1 MSDKGFPTEVE
12 RVERVE
18 KVAGLAREPR
28 IRGVKFEWFEAY
40 NRETVSF
47 DQYKV
52 VNICHLIDHLFGAD
66 WSNYTHRKIADSLN
80 PKLKTGGTKHPT
92 YEESGEAVMRW
103 CEDNNAAYYAA
114 DRENFFIRAA
124 CDQASKEGKN
134 VVVVEDLS

>member
-66 WSNYTHRKIADSLN
+66 WS
-80 PKLKTGGTKHPT
+80 KHPT

>member
-18 KVAGLAREPR
+18 RVEKVG
-28 IRGVKFEWFEAY
+28 GVKFEWFEAY
-40 NRETVSF
+40 NRETDSF

-66 WSNYTHRKIADSLN
+66 WS
-80 PKLKTGGTKHPT
+80 KHPT
-92 YEESGEAVMRW
+92 YEESGKAVMRW

-124 CDQASKEGKN
+124 CEEASKEGKN